1 MQFTQIFMELR
12 GREVVK
18 NYQENLFI
26 SVLNIRIFCNK
37 IPIPPNK
44 FFFAILM
51 RQSFSGSVMSAPST
65 PFAESDCYWL
75 FEWIFHRVT
84 LEDSVARS
92 TNSIADSVVH
102 T

>member
-1 MQFTQIFMELR
+1 
-12 GREVVK
+12 
-18 NYQENLFI
+18 
-26 SVLNIRIFCNK
+26 
-37 IPIPPNK
+37 
-44 FFFAILM
+44 M
-51 RQSFSGSVMSAPST
+51 RQSFSGSVMSALST

>member
-26 SVLNIRIFCNK
+26 SVLSGYFAIKFRFLQI
-37 IPIPPNK
+37 I

-51 RQSFSGSVMSAPST
+51 RQSFSGFVMSAPST